1 MKTGL
6 FSFFALLVMF
16 TGFRPD
22 CVPMD
27 PQYDLLCAF
36 YRTPDVAEGESGAF
50 DFKNW
55 TLTTP
60 ASVSTFTYDSRACN
74 LILKAQSTSDT
85 ARIARELNVKISS
98 YSALRLGGWW
108 APDGIIRVRLW
119 VDDNPPVSHEFSR
132 QTSGSPMETF
142 VMPLQGSLLHR
153 IELELAAVSNAI
165 VTTTIS
171 PAFFQLRRSVE
182 DASLGN
188 SIAVPPV
195 PENERALRPQ
205 GRQPLRWG
213 VVMKPS
219 ELAAFRA
226 ALTNEPLAGLLQRQ
240 TDAIAPYLSLDV
252 AKEFNDS
259 SDGIYLRLAGKEMN
273 GPDRWSWGMAPNDVL
288 TAASMVY
295 LATGDLRYAELA
307 RQLILAICRVKYW
320 TNSLIYRY
328 PEPAE
333 AKSFAPFAEAIYAMD
348 VALALDWIADYL
360 TEAEILEVQNALH
373 GKAVPHIAAYLDAQ
387 DSPAAFW
394 RTSNQGMIF
403 NGGLLLAAM
412 VQSDSCPDK
421 QQLFARADQNLQ
433 EVIPSQQLADGTP
446 HEGLS
451 YWNTSM
457 VYGGIPML
465 AMANAANLSFAQRWG
480 GSLAETMKFLA
491 YCKSNAGDGTLR
503 MFNFSDSTYSTIF
516 GGRIPFFLVEDDPV
530 ARWILSL
537 TQASEQTS
545 SNYNLL
551 NMMLLSRYTGYPG
564 APINLPLRRK
574 FDTSQIVF
582 WRGGW
587 ADGDPNFTFISG
599 PVSRGHHHADKN
611 SLTLEFAGDR
621 LLVDPGMIS
630 YSDTR
635 SQQLGLDEWHNTLSI
650 GAVSQSVA
658 TADPA
663 AVLTSYSDTNSQYC
677 YLSSDATR
685 VYTNALSAK
694 RTVYYS
700 DTQNIL
706 VCVDDVALKTAQSIA
721 VNWQTLAPFQQE
733 GTQFRLTRPHA
744 QLLMDVSSAS
754 NALTA
759 VQSKFISDSGDLY
772 RQRFSAGPVLNDRI
786 VSVFAFG
793 TTNDTVNIIRNSP
806 SEYKVTTGSGR
817 YMIYINPENTPSIT
831 VQPLQSPQI
840 PNGDFENGTNT
851 WTLLQGDGTGS
862 LAVDSSA
869 QSAFSAGTGG
879 LKFTDSGTDASYPL
893 LKGDLQTETDGQ
905 YLLQFDFCLDSA
917 SSSDWYLELRKSSSS
932 DISFQLLLGGTSLR
946 SRNSGTITTLASGL
960 TQGVWHHVEMTLD
973 SVNNRI
979 LSGSITPYG
988 SAPST
993 WGEVACPAI
1002 TAGIAQIV
1010 VRDNNSPAAAVMRL
1024 DNLSLDFFQE

>member
-6 FSFFALLVMF
+6 FSLCALLMVF
-16 TGFRPD
+16 TAAKRD
-22 CVPMD
+22 SIPMD
-27 PQYDLLCAF
+27 PQFDLLCAF
-36 YRTPDVAEGESGAF
+36 YRTPDVAETEPGAF
-50 DFKNW
+50 DYKNW
-55 TLTTP
+55 NLVTP

-74 LILKAQSTSDT
+74 LTLKAQTASDT
-85 ARIARELNVKISS
+85 AGIVRELDANISG

-108 APDGIIRVRLW
+108 SPDGIVRVRLW
-119 VDDNPPVSHEFSR
+119 VDDSAPVSHEFSR
-132 QTSGSPMETF
+132 LTSGSPMETF
-142 VMPLQGSLLHR
+142 TMPLQGSVLHR
-153 IELELAAVSNAI
+153 IELELAAVSNAAA
-165 VTTTIS
+165 VTIS

-182 DASLGN
+182 DSRLGN
-188 SIAVPPV
+188 PVTVPAVPQ
-195 PENERALRPQ
+195 NERILRPQ

-213 VVMKPS
+213 VVMKLD

-226 ALTNEPLAGLLQRQ
+226 AVTNEPLAGLLQRHKD
-240 TDAIAPYLSLDV
+240 TIAPYLALDV
-252 AKEFNDS
+252 AAEFNNS
-259 SDGIYLRLAGKEMN
+259 SSGLYLRLAGKESN
-273 GPDRWSWGMAPNDVL
+273 SPDRWSWGMAPNDVL

-295 LATGDLRYAELA
+295 LATEDLQYAELA
-307 RQLILAICRVKYW
+307 RQLLLAICRVKYW
-320 TNSLIYRY
+320 SNSLIYRY

-360 TEAEILEVQNALH
+360 TEDEILEVQNALH

-412 VQSDSCPDK
+412 VQSDSRPDK
-421 QQLFARADQNLQ
+421 QQLFNRADQNLQ

-465 AMANAANLSFAQRWG
+465 AMANAANLSFAERWG
-480 GSLAETMKFLA
+480 GALAETMKFLA
-491 YCKSNAGDGTLR
+491 YCKSNAGGGTLR
-503 MFNFSDSTYSTIF
+503 MFNFSDSTYSAIF
-516 GGRIPFFLVEDDPV
+516 GGRIPFFLVDDDPA

-537 TQASEQTS
+537 TRAAEQTS
-545 SNYNLL
+545 SSYNLL
-551 NMMLLSRYTGYPG
+551 NMMLLSRYAEYP
-564 APINLPLRRK
+564 APSINLPLRRK

-587 ADGDPNFTFISG
+587 DDGDPNFTFISG

-611 SLTLEFAGDR
+611 SLTLEFAADR

-650 GAVSQSVA
+650 GAGSQSVA

-663 AVLTSYSDTNSQYC
+663 AVLTSYSDTNSQHC

-700 DTQNIL
+700 DTQNLL
-706 VCVDDVALKTAQSIA
+706 VCVDDVTLKTAQTLA

-733 GTQFRLTRPHA
+733 GAQFRMIRPHA
-744 QLLMDVSSAS
+744 QLLMDVSSVS
-754 NALTA
+754 NTLTA
-759 VQSKFISDSGDLY
+759 VQNKFICDSGDLY
-772 RQRFSAGPVLNDRI
+772 RQRFSAAGPVLNDRI
-786 VSVFAFG
+786 ISVFAFG
-793 TTNDTVNIIRNSP
+793 TTNDAVRIVRNSS
-806 SEYKVTTGSGR
+806 SEYKVTTGSGQ
-817 YMIYINPENTPSIT
+817 YMIYVNPGNDSIIS
-831 VQPLQSPQI
+831 VQTNSTQQI
-840 PNGDFENGTNT
+840 LNGDFETGTNT

-862 LAVDSSA
+862 LAFDSSA
-869 QSAFSAGTGG
+869 QSAFSTGTGG
-879 LKFTDSGTDASYPL
+879 MKFIDSATDASNPF

-905 YLLQFDFCLDSA
+905 YLLQFDFYLDSIA
-917 SSSDWYLELRKSSSS
+917 SYDWYFELRKSSAS
-932 DISFQLLLGGTSLR
+932 DVSFRFLLGGTSLR
-946 SRNSGTITTLASGL
+946 SANDSTITTLASGL
-960 TQGVWHHVEMTLD
+960 TNGVWYHVAMTLD

-979 LSGSITPYG
+979 LGGSITPYG
-988 SAPST
+988 GSPST
-993 WGEVACPAI
+993 WGETACPVVA
-1002 TAGIAQIV
+1002 AGIAQIII
-1010 VRDNNSPAAAVMRL
+1010 RDNNSPAAATMRL
-1024 DNLSLDFFQE
+1024 DNLSLNFFQE